1 MAGLSFKMSP
11 SPAGQQWTGKQRDK
25 TLSRLRLR
33 FSSTI
38 RVALALAVL
47 QLAAA
52 GLVRA
57 ATPTTKK
64 RVTPAHTT
72 PTHSST
78 AHSRK
83 ATKTTAR
90 SSHGKKSVAKARP
103 RGQAAPD
110 GDRTREIQT
119 ALIREHYLTGEPSGA
134 WDNNTRDA
142 LTRFQADH
150 GWQTKLVPD
159 SRALIK
165 LGLGPSHEGLLNPD
179 TAAISPHEVG
189 AENPQPGGASQ

>member
-1 MAGLSFKMSP
+1 MTHSPVGRQGTGEGIAGKFF
-11 SPAGQQWTGKQRDK
+11 Q
-25 TLSRLRLR
+25 RLRLR

-47 QLAAA
+47 QLAAISIW
-52 GLVRA
+52 A

-64 RVTPAHTT
+64 RVTPAH
-72 PTHSST
+72 PTSVQTST
-78 AHSRK
+78 HSRK

-90 SSHGKKSVAKARP
+90 SSHGKKTSAKARP

-110 GDRTREIQT
+110 SERTREIQN
-119 ALIREHYLTGEPSGA
+119 ALIREHYLNGQASGA
-134 WDNNTRDA
+134 WDNDTRDA
-142 LTRFQADH
+142 LTRFQAAH

-165 LGLGPSHEGLLNPD
+165 LGLGPSREGLLNPD
-179 TAAISPHEVG
+179 TAAISPHEMG
-189 AENPQPGGASQ
+189 TENPQPGGASQ